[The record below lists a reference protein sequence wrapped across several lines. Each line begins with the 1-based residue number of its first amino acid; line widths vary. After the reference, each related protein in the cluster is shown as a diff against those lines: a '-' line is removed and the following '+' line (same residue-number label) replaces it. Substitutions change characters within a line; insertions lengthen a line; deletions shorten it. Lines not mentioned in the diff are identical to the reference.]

1 MTNLSEQAA
10 ATLTVPVICER
21 WDCIVS
27 TLVFSPYQLSSYFLF
42 YGSLALSACMT
53 VCAASCKQGGL
64 QGSRFATQRSS
75 IKTNKAKKEQ
85 CQDPWNQRP
94 GSGPGFVPRG
104 WVRFAGA
111 GGLSAEKSVW
121 SLCMQHAS
129 SSRPLKSACFCP
141 LHNLIEF
148 FEQLIRMHFVSKRVG
163 EGGRQKCPHPEFHR
177 RATGRPTWL
186 ATGGNDGHERAKS
199 IASMHVFELWQLFAN
214 LMTMAGRSRI
224 PLRPRT
230 LWWSSLCCQLPRWE
244 KREWVEEEKLFV
256 SWNLIFF
263 CDFINFDY
271 LHFAVISVWV
281 NVHTVCL
288 RWINAIT
295 WHDLNSKKSWNA
307 LRCKTSYFHIL
318 WTVEQTFQLR
328 SLHVYSVHLDV
339 AFSLSDHITASA
351 SADCRSHDD
360 QN

>member
-1 MTNLSEQAA
+1 MCLN
-10 ATLTVPVICER
+10 
-21 WDCIVS
+21 
-27 TLVFSPYQLSSYFLF
+27 
-42 YGSLALSACMT
+42 YGSSLQIWWQWLGGRGSL
-53 VCAASCKQGGL
+53 CKQ
-64 QGSRFATQRSS
+64 
-75 IKTNKAKKEQ
+75 
-85 CQDPWNQRP
+85 
-94 GSGPGFVPRG
+94 
-104 WVRFAGA
+104 
-111 GGLSAEKSVW
+111 
-121 SLCMQHAS
+121 
-129 SSRPLKSACFCP
+129 
-141 LHNLIEF
+141 
-148 FEQLIRMHFVSKRVG
+148 
-163 EGGRQKCPHPEFHR
+163 
-177 RATGRPTWL
+177 
-186 ATGGNDGHERAKS
+186 
-199 IASMHVFELWQLFAN
+199 
-214 LMTMAGRSRI
+214 
-224 PLRPRT
+224 RPRT

-256 SWNLIFF
+256 RWNLIFL

-281 NVHTVCL
+281 NVHIVCL

-307 LRCKTSYFHIL
+307 LKCKTSYFHIL

>member
-1 MTNLSEQAA
+1 MAVWLCLHVWLCVLPHANRVGCRGHGLLHSVAPSRRT
-10 ATLTVPVICER
+10 
-21 WDCIVS
+21 
-27 TLVFSPYQLSSYFLF
+27 
-42 YGSLALSACMT
+42 
-53 VCAASCKQGGL
+53 KQ
-64 QGSRFATQRSS
+64 RRSS
-75 IKTNKAKKEQ
+75 AKTPEIKDQVQDRALFQEAGSVLLVQGVWVLKEV
-85 CQDPWNQRP
+85 
-94 GSGPGFVPRG
+94 SGAFVCSMPPHP
-104 WVRFAGA
+104 A
-111 GGLSAEKSVW
+111 
-121 SLCMQHAS
+121 
-129 SSRPLKSACFCP
+129 PLKSACFCP

-328 SLHVYSVHLDV
+328 SLYVYSVHLDV

>member
-1 MTNLSEQAA
+1 MAVWLCLHVWLCVLPHANRVGCRGHGLLHSVAPSRRT
-10 ATLTVPVICER
+10 
-21 WDCIVS
+21 
-27 TLVFSPYQLSSYFLF
+27 
-42 YGSLALSACMT
+42 
-53 VCAASCKQGGL
+53 KQ
-64 QGSRFATQRSS
+64 RRSS
-75 IKTNKAKKEQ
+75 AKTPEIKDQVQDRALFQEAGSVLLVQGVWVLKEV
-85 CQDPWNQRP
+85 
-94 GSGPGFVPRG
+94 SGAFVCSMPPHP
-104 WVRFAGA
+104 A
-111 GGLSAEKSVW
+111 
-121 SLCMQHAS
+121 
-129 SSRPLKSACFCP
+129 PLKSACFCP

-177 RATGRPTWL
+177 RATGRPAWL

-328 SLHVYSVHLDV
+328 SLYVYSVHLDV

>member
-1 MTNLSEQAA
+1 MAVWLCLHVWLCVLPHANRVGCRGHGLLHSVAPSRRT
-10 ATLTVPVICER
+10 
-21 WDCIVS
+21 
-27 TLVFSPYQLSSYFLF
+27 
-42 YGSLALSACMT
+42 
-53 VCAASCKQGGL
+53 KQ
-64 QGSRFATQRSS
+64 RRSS
-75 IKTNKAKKEQ
+75 AKTPEIKDQVQDRALFQEAGSVLLVQGVWVLKKV
-85 CQDPWNQRP
+85 
-94 GSGPGFVPRG
+94 SGAFVCSMPPHP
-104 WVRFAGA
+104 A
-111 GGLSAEKSVW
+111 
-121 SLCMQHAS
+121 
-129 SSRPLKSACFCP
+129 PLKSACFCP

-328 SLHVYSVHLDV
+328 SLYVYSVHLDV